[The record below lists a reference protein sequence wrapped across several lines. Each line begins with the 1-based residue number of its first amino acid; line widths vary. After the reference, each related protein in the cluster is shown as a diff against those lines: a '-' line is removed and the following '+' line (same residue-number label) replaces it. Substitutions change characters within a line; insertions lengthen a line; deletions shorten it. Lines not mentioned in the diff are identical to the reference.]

1 MSGDSASVDVGV
13 DSSHVLR
20 SPRHHGAQVGI
31 DRCNPH
37 SPQPADHSS
46 TEAAKAQINAG
57 FENQPPAPMR
67 DTSSSFSPSMV
78 ATSSMSHSLVPLAHG
93 AGIPEAVNETEILK
107 ESGMDDEKS
116 AIEVAAVIVT
126 KTVRRKKMAVAA
138 VDATK
143 TARRSKTAVAA
154 EIATKTARR
163 TKIAVVAAIVTK
175 TAKGTK
181 IAAAAVNA
189 TKTVIGTE
197 IVTEEVVANAIETET
212 GELHGD
218 ETKIEIATEA
228 IAETVGIAMHVI
240 AIVTEAIGEIEGH
253 GRGHRGGRQ
262 DDHQG
267 GRHGVRHDVRHG
279 VRHGDLHGGL
289 RGGLRGDLCGGLRGG
304 QQGDLP
310 GDLGLLAAVR
320 HVAEAVIR
328 ATTEERM
335 ATNVENAMVVARR
348 VGAVPRQHGSQL
360 SSPSKGSALRAE
372 VAARAVQVPD
382 FETSVSE
389 SSSSTAS
396 GEKKKQKKGA
406 NDANGD
412 VIEVIEDAKPLPPS
426 TAAVIAA
433 EMEVLAVELSKL
445 GVKELKD
452 LLGDA
457 GVSFAGATEKEDLVR
472 LLTKARAQS
481 KANDVKFIASRQWQR
496 VPDGVALPPGLE
508 VKFDMD
514 RGCNYARIPAEKKK

>member
-1 MSGDSASVDVGV
+1 MEFRRCCTKMSWHMEAHRTGGHNVPRKCGYSIHPSAWWTLAREVRVGTPRWRPAARRAEA
-13 DSSHVLR
+13 SSQAV
-20 SPRHHGAQVGI
+20 
-31 DRCNPH
+31 
-37 SPQPADHSS
+37 
-46 TEAAKAQINAG
+46 KA
-57 FENQPPAPMR
+57 R
-67 DTSSSFSPSMV
+67 
-78 ATSSMSHSLVPLAHG
+78 
-93 AGIPEAVNETEILK
+93 GIPEAVNETEILK
-107 ESGMDDEKS
+107 GMDAEKS
-116 AIEVAAVIVT
+116 AIEVAVVILT
-126 KTVRRKKMAVAA
+126 KTARRKKAEVAA
-138 VDATK
+138 VTATK
-143 TARRSKTAVAA
+143 TARRRKMAVAA

-181 IAAAAVNA
+181 IAAAAVNV
-189 TKTVIGTE
+189 TETVIGTG
-197 IVTEEVVANAIETET
+197 IATEEVVANAIETET

-228 IAETVGIAMHVI
+228 IAETVGIATHVI

-253 GRGHRGGRQ
+253 DRGHRGGRQ
-262 DDHQG
+262 GDHQG
-267 GRHGVRHDVRHG
+267 GRHDVRHDVHHG
-279 VRHGDLHGGL
+279 VRHGGRHGGL
-289 RGGLRGDLCGGLRGG
+289 HGGLRGDLCGALRGG

-310 GDLGLLAAVR
+310 GDPPALLDAVR
-320 HVAEAVIR
+320 HVAEAVTKAI
-328 ATTEERM
+328 TTEEKM

-348 VGAVPRQHGSQL
+348 VAAVPRQHGSQL
-360 SSPSKGSALRAE
+360 SSPSNGVLVKRSKRIKSGSG
-372 VAARAVQVPD
+372 
-382 FETSVSE
+382 SKSSSHSSS

-396 GEKKKQKKGA
+396 GEKKKKKKGA
-406 NDANGD
+406 SDANGD

-481 KANDVKFIASRQWQR
+481 KANDVKFVASRQWQR

-508 VKFDMD
+508 VKFDME

>member
-1 MSGDSASVDVGV
+1 LLKLEARQDSDPCLNPWFRVRLCGRLLKGQADTTFLGNVVIAPIRVHGGRWLVKFALGRRPRWRPAAQRAEAS
-13 DSSHVLR
+13 
-20 SPRHHGAQVGI
+20 Q
-31 DRCNPH
+31 
-37 SPQPADHSS
+37 
-46 TEAAKAQINAG
+46 AAKA
-57 FENQPPAPMR
+57 R
-67 DTSSSFSPSMV
+67 
-78 ATSSMSHSLVPLAHG
+78 
-93 AGIPEAVNETEILK
+93 GILEAVNETEIPK
-107 ESGMDDEKS
+107 ESGMDAEKS

-143 TARRSKTAVAA
+143 TARRRKTAVAA

-189 TKTVIGTE
+189 TKTVIGTG
-197 IVTEEVVANAIETET
+197 IATEEVVGNAIETET

-253 GRGHRGGRQ
+253 DRGHRGGRQ

-267 GRHGVRHDVRHG
+267 GRHGVHHDDRYG

-289 RGGLRGDLCGGLRGG
+289 RDGLRGDLCGGLRGG

-310 GDLGLLAAVR
+310 GDLGLLDAVR
-320 HVAEAVIR
+320 HVAEAVTK
-328 ATTEERM
+328 AMTEERM

-360 SSPSKGSALRAE
+360 SSPSKGSASRAE
-372 VAARAVQVPD
+372 AAARA
-382 FETSVSE
+382 
-389 SSSSTAS
+389 
-396 GEKKKQKKGA
+396 
-406 NDANGD
+406 
-412 VIEVIEDAKPLPPS
+412 
-426 TAAVIAA
+426 AAAA
-433 EMEVLAVELSKL
+433 A
-445 GVKELKD
+445 
-452 LLGDA
+452 A
-457 GVSFAGATEKEDLVR
+457 PAAQQQA
-472 LLTKARAQS
+472 AR
-481 KANDVKFIASRQWQR
+481 RR
-496 VPDGVALPPGLE
+496 
-508 VKFDMD
+508 
-514 RGCNYARIPAEKKK
+514 RRARTTPMAM